1 MDGADPR
8 AGQHRIGGFRN
19 HRKID
24 GDAVALLDVAGARDV
39 GHPADLVMQLPIGD
53 VPRLGG
59 IVALP
64 DDGGLVAALVEVA
77 VDAVP
82 GDVEDAV
89 LEPFD
94 RYLAG
99 CERGVLDLGEGLHP
113 ADPLGLFGPEGV
125 GIADRAGIHLA
136 VLGFV
141 DKGAL
146 GPFRGHVVNLLGH
159 LSDPPPMRPANAG
172 CRPLFVAND
181 YASGLTAPTS
191 GTNTTFDG
199 LLHARDQIAGP
210 GPSDGR
216 LDRHHDR
223 VFGRSK
229 SRTQPRPALLT
240 VTRNRSSDGMGLA
253 LPAITP

>member
-1 MDGADPR
+1 HHRMDGADPR

-24 GDAVALLDVAGARDV
+24 GDAVALLDVAGAQDV
-39 GHPADLVMQLPIGD
+39 GHPADLIMQLPIAD

-99 CERGVLDLGEGLHP
+99 REGRVRDLGERLDP
-113 ADPLGLFGPEGV
+113 AD
-125 GIADRAGIHLA
+125 A
-136 VLGFV
+136 
-141 DKGAL
+141 
-146 GPFRGHVVNLLGH
+146 
-159 LSDPPPMRPANAG
+159 
-172 CRPLFVAND
+172 
-181 YASGLTAPTS
+181 
-191 GTNTTFDG
+191 
-199 LLHARDQIAGP
+199 
-210 GPSDGR
+210 
-216 LDRHHDR
+216 
-223 VFGRSK
+223 
-229 SRTQPRPALLT
+229 
-240 VTRNRSSDGMGLA
+240 LA
-253 LPAITP
+253 L